1 MGLTGARGGRSLT
14 GAVPRSRENEPQV
27 PLHRAASIIQREL
40 LGGAETGKDVALN
53 SAALALSSVSEIWY
67 LDPRGRL
74 VKIPDEELAVGGFE
88 GGAKIFR
95 TRSGNV
101 YESLSMRREDVAD
114 ALVLLKKAWK

>member
-1 MGLTGARGGRSLT
+1 M
-14 GAVPRSRENEPQV
+14 EPQV
-27 PLHRAASIIQREL
+27 PLHRAASIVQRQL
-40 LGGAETGKDVALN
+40 VGGTEARKDVILN

-88 GGAKIFR
+88 EGAKVFR

-101 YESLSMRREDVAD
+101 YESLSIRRADMAD
-114 ALVLLKKAWK
+114 AITLLKSAWK